1 MIERTK
7 CYLRVTWADQN
18 ESRGMTYADSFPF
31 HGVPARSLKEKII
44 LGKEAQ
50 LISTHRGVKEHIHEV
65 IVQKV
70 DFIDVQD
77 TSIRLRNMCQFESVP
92 SYWHSP
98 SPTVQVQKP

>member
-1 MIERTK
+1 
-7 CYLRVTWADQN
+7 
-18 ESRGMTYADSFPF
+18 MTYADSFPF
-31 HGVPARSLKEKII
+31 HGVPARSLKERII

-77 TSIRLRNMCQFESVP
+77 TSIRLRQQSRFKSL
-92 SYWHSP
+92 S
-98 SPTVQVQKP
+98 TL